1 MIYVKCHL
9 RDLTFVSKKDFA
21 RDEATK
27 KTAAGRFLEHMQSV
41 FWLWPPSTPA
51 IAEYDPSNL
60 SIRTMTSQFFRETAS
75 KTYVGHV
82 HFF

>member
-1 MIYVKCHL
+1 M
-9 RDLTFVSKKDFA
+9 SKKDFA

-51 IAEYDPSNL
+51 IAEYDPSNP
-60 SIRTMTSQFFRETAS
+60 SIRPMSSLCFRETAS
-75 KTYVGHV
+75 KS
-82 HFF
+82 